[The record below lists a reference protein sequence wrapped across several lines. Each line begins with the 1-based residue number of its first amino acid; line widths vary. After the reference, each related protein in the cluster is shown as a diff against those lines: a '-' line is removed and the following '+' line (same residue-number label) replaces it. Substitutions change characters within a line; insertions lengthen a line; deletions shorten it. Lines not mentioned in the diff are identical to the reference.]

1 MDNNFFQ
8 PTDTSCPL
16 SPSSEPVIQPTT
28 TAIPQSET
36 MDVDSGSLSFVY
48 TGLQDPPPTM
58 MITPAPTILSNSAAA
73 DLALALSSSLYGVS
87 DISFGTSDI
96 DGAELP
102 SLYSDPMSEQQQQQQ
117 QQLRSDPVD
126 QSRSMSIATDVLIH
140 LADIRDAFNVAS
152 RTSLLEYKKLA
163 QQTLDRVDNLQEDMD
178 KIKRRVKDI
187 DEDLGRLQTSSSETT
202 DTIEDLRATAD
213 TIQQAIS
220 EAFSGLQQT
229 VLDGLG
235 PLRQSILTMQRDIV
249 GLQLAVEGN
258 TVQMRNTEQSV
269 THAQQYLI
277 GVQKSTRRA
286 ANEVAH
292 MQAQSVRLQKD
303 IVELPSVI
311 VTAMTTNMA
320 AGTTTTSSSATAT
333 ASDSV
338 TSAADA
344 AADAVAAATVAADAP
359 LSSTPSQYTAAAV
372 DRPSETTTTTTT
384 TMLQEILGQLQQIS
398 RTITHDQVLKDIL
411 AEVSAARREPSLVD
425 WLYRA
430 RRSTRSKRSREEDPE
445 QEGDKF
451 GICSR
456 NGQAGLGEGSQRQP
470 PLKKERRS
478 ESEDE
483 EEVEEEDD
491 DDDEEEDE
499 EETEGEEGEEENE
512 LESGEQDEL
521 DDDDEEEGEGEEGS
535 KKDENEEKQGESDK
549 GHMMFQPRA
558 HSDCPNQS
566 GDHFY
571 TVDPQDYRPHGYT
584 FEGIV
589 GYLYPTLKPNTVAFH
604 HWYHPK
610 CDNFY
615 TMHEFKGPGPQGYE
629 YHGIVGYLY
638 PSAVQGTVPL
648 LRWWNGVDH
657 FYCTDPG
664 GELAPRVGYSF
675 EGVEGY
681 LFPSP
686 VEGTIPLFRWFTT

>member
-8 PTDTSCPL
+8 PTVTSCPL
-16 SPSSEPVIQPTT
+16 SPSSEPIIQPTT

-87 DISFGTSDI
+87 DISFGPSDI

-117 QQLRSDPVD
+117 QQLLSDPDD
-126 QSRSMSIATDVLIH
+126 QRRSMSIATDVLIH

-303 IVELPSVI
+303 IVDLPSVI

-320 AGTTTTSSSATAT
+320 TGTTTTSSSATAT

-338 TSAADA
+338 TTTTAADA

-359 LSSTPSQYTAAAV
+359 LSGTPSQYTAAAV
-372 DRPSETTTTTTT
+372 DRPSETATTT

-398 RTITHDQVLKDIL
+398 RTITHDQLLKDIL
-411 AEVSAARREPSLVD
+411 AEVSTVRREPSLVD

-456 NGQAGLGEGSQRQP
+456 NGQAGLGEQSQRQP
-470 PLKKERRS
+470 PLKKKRRS

-483 EEVEEEDD
+483 EEVEEEEED

-499 EETEGEEGEEENE
+499 EETEGQEENN

-521 DDDDEEEGEGEEGS
+521 DDDEEEEGEGEGEGEGEEGS

-549 GHMMFQPRA
+549 GNSEQEGQGEEGEKRKRDGDENGEKPYKTRV
-558 HSDCPNQS
+558 PQS
-566 GDHFY
+566 QVDAAELK
-571 TVDPQDYRPHGYT
+571 TVYMDRSN
-584 FEGIV
+584 
-589 GYLYPTLKPNTVAFH
+589 LS
-604 HWYHPK
+604 
-610 CDNFY
+610 
-615 TMHEFKGPGPQGYE
+615 
-629 YHGIVGYLY
+629 
-638 PSAVQGTVPL
+638 PSPPATSPSII
-648 LRWWNGVDH
+648 VDH
-657 FYCTDPG
+657 
-664 GELAPRVGYSF
+664 PRRRWARQYQADLQKARAYAAAKFLHVC
-675 EGVEGY
+675 VLQY
-681 LFPSP
+681 LS
-686 VEGTIPLFRWFTT
+686 RNH